1 MNRPADEP
9 IITVKEARKL
19 LGSDAN
25 GMSDE
30 EVEQIVGTL
39 HSLAKA
45 ALDDARTKLRM
56 KKDAKDL
63 ANLVYD
69 IYQDKHK
76 ARGGQ

>member
-1 MNRPADEP
+1 MNRPADKP

-30 EVEQIVGTL
+30 EVEQIIGTL

-63 ANLVYD
+63 ANLIYD
-69 IYQDKHK
+69 IYQDKK
-76 ARGGQ
+76 KLPDDR